1 MKHPFI
7 IGDRVYLRGLEKDD
21 LTGNMSQWANDSD
34 VTYFMFMGATP
45 STSERLEEEYEPLWK
60 SKNDIVLAVIDKKT
74 DVHIGNVGL
83 YGINWISRAAEFRII
98 IGEKKYW
105 NKGYGTEA
113 TQLTVA
119 YGFEK
124 LNLNKIWL
132 GVNQD
137 NKSAVKTY
145 EKAGFIHEGTLRQ
158 EIYRNGQYYD
168 AVRMS
173 ILRDAYFTHKGKK

>member
-1 MKHPFI
+1 MNHPFV
-7 IGDRVYLRGLEKDD
+7 IGDRVYLRGLEKID

-34 VTYFMFMGATP
+34 VTYYMFMGATP
-45 STSERLEEEYEPLWK
+45 STGERLEDEYEPLWK
-60 SKNDIVLAVIDKKT
+60 SKIDIVLAVIDKKT

-83 YGINWISRAAEFRII
+83 YVINWISRAAELRII

-113 TQLTVA
+113 SQLTVA

-145 EKAGFIHEGTLRQ
+145 EKAGFIHEGILRQ

-168 AVRMS
+168 ALRMS
-173 ILRDAYFTHKGKK
+173 ILRDEYFAHKGKE